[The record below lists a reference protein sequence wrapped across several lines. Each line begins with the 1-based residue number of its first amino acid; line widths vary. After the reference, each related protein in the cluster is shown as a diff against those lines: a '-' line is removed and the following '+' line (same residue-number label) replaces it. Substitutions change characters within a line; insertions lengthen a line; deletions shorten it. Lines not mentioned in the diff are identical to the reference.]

1 MEPGKAAASER
12 LMFDNIYHHYGNLP
26 AVRGVSLSLKSG
38 EVLCL
43 LGHSGCGKT
52 TVLRIAAGVLR
63 QRQGTVRINGSV
75 VADERTF
82 LPPEKRGVGLMFQD
96 YALFPHLTILDNVKF
111 GLSHLSSETAESRAR
126 DALHMVGLDQ
136 YENDYPHGLSGGEQQ
151 RTALARALAPQPHT
165 LLMDEPFSGLDSR
178 LRDDVRAQTLAMI
191 KMQGATAVVVTHD
204 PEEALRVGDKI
215 ALMRNGEVVQLAT
228 PEDIYFRPNSLFTAK
243 FFSDLNEIPGKVLGG
258 RVATP
263 IGNFC
268 SNGLEEGAHAIL
280 CVRPHH
286 LKVCHGEGQ
295 FKGRVVSRAMAGET
309 DLLDVQV
316 DGIERLLRIRTSEV
330 LQFYPENVIEL
341 CISAENVLVFGR
353 ETSVNHSG

>member
-1 MEPGKAAASER
+1 MEPGKVAASER
-12 LMFDNIYHHYGNLP
+12 LVFDNICHHYGGLP

-52 TVLRIAAGVLR
+52 TLLRIAAGVVR
-63 QRQGTVRINGSV
+63 QQQGSVCINGSV
-75 VADERTF
+75 VADERNF

-96 YALFPHLTILDNVKF
+96 YALFPHLTILENVKF
-111 GLSHLSSETAESRAR
+111 GLSDLATDVAERRAR
-126 DALHMVGLDQ
+126 DALQMVGLGQ
-136 YENDYPHGLSGGEQQ
+136 YVDDYPHGLSGGEQQ
-151 RTALARALAPQPHT
+151 RAALARAMAPRPHT

-178 LRDDVRAQTLAMI
+178 LRDDVRTQTLEMI

-204 PEEALRVGDKI
+204 PEEALRVGDRI
-215 ALMRNGEVVQLAT
+215 ALMRNGEVVQLDT
-228 PEDIYFRPNSLFTAK
+228 PEDIYFRPNSLFAAK
-243 FFSDLNEIPGKVLGG
+243 FFSDLNEIPGKVVGG
-258 RVATP
+258 RVVTP
-263 IGNFC
+263 IGNFS
-268 SNGLEEGAHAIL
+268 SNGLEEGAHATL

-295 FKGRVVSRAMAGET
+295 FKGRVISRAMAGET

-316 DGIERLLRIRTSEV
+316 DGIVQPLRIRTRDV
-330 LQFYPENVIEL
+330 LQFYPENVIDL
-341 CISAENVLVFGR
+341 CINAENVLVFGR